1 MSLEYGERVSPA
13 PRDALPRMFFPQIAQ
28 NITDR
33 RHFTELATGGLC
45 NSSNT
50 WSSLTFRQS
59 WSTLP
64 PGCQHWAILGRSL
77 AEVDGRL
84 ARHLPKHCCGESC
97 SSDFGASFPKA
108 GAVGRFLGG
117 YVASVPP
124 ALPTPSRHLRRPPAL
139 LAPIAIFRCTGLCA
153 ARAACAR
160 VWVWLWFPR
169 RARHAGVDVRRRAL
183 RMRRPAQ
190 KPCRLEF
197 LWA

>member
-1 MSLEYGERVSPA
+1 MTRITRDEYTFRGQSCSSDFGESVQGWVPWRVSLEYGERVSPA

-84 ARHLPKHCCGESC
+84 ARHLPKHCCGSLVLVISE
-97 SSDFGASFPKA
+97 
-108 GAVGRFLGG
+108 
-117 YVASVPP
+117 
-124 ALPTPSRHLRRPPAL
+124 RP
-139 LAPIAIFRCTGLCA
+139 FQ
-153 ARAACAR
+153 
-160 VWVWLWFPR
+160 R
-169 RARHAGVDVRRRAL
+169 RARWGVSLEDTLRVFRRHFRRLPGTSDAL
-183 RMRRPAQ
+183 RRS
-190 KPCRLEF
+190 
-197 LWA
+197 